1 MTDEAF
7 TIDIV
12 SDYAEVRRVGE
23 WLADIGQGRIDEAV
37 LDELQL
43 VVAEAVNNIIRHA
56 YREQPGRPI
65 SVRLELTAAGITLVF
80 RDSGQAPPPGF
91 PQSRIGSLEVDPT
104 DLAAL
109 GESGRGLAIIMSC
122 VDRMDYARN
131 GSANEMRLSLRRDS
145 RQP

>member
-23 WLADIGQGRIDEAV
+23 WLTDVGKGRIDQAV
-37 LDELQL
+37 LDDLQL

-56 YREQPGRPI
+56 YREEPGRPI
-65 SVRLELTAAGITLVF
+65 SVRLEVSAAGITLVF

-91 PQSRIGSLEVDPT
+91 PQSRIGSLEVDPS

-109 GESGRGLAIIMSC
+109 ADSGRGLAIIQSC
-122 VDRMDYARN
+122 VDQMDYVRN
-131 GSANEMRLSLRRDS
+131 GSFNELSLRLRHEG
-145 RQP
+145 RR

>member
-12 SDYAEVRRVGE
+12 SDYAEVRRVAE
-23 WLADIGQGRIDEAV
+23 WLADVGKGRIDEAV
-37 LDELQL
+37 LDDLQL

-56 YREQPGRPI
+56 YREEPGRPI
-65 SVRLELTAAGITLVF
+65 SVRLEIAAAGITLVL

-91 PQSRIGSLEVDPT
+91 PQSKVGSLEVDPS

-109 GESGRGLAIIMSC
+109 ADSGRGLAIIKSC
-122 VDRMDYARN
+122 VDQMDYVRD
-131 GSANEMRLSLRRDS
+131 GSFNELSLSLRHDG
-145 RQP
+145 RQ